1 MLLVAMPGAPSSVLA
16 LAKDPSFSFL
26 PTAVMVFPNLVPF
39 QSAAKSLQSGLTK
52 KKKDG
57 KTKKSSSKEEPERVK

>member
-52 KKKDG
+52 KKDG